1 MIPLVAIAAANVVA
15 SLKKETKP
23 STLSEIAEATAEE

>member
-23 STLSEIAEATAEE
+23 FTLRVNSISEIK